1 LILVKPRP
9 PARREDARMKNPDP
23 ASIDAVWEHRRVMV
37 EADPRT
43 GARTPAEKFVF
54 PPRHRDLSRRFSGR
68 AGS

>member
-1 LILVKPRP
+1 
-9 PARREDARMKNPDP
+9 MKNPDP